1 MKLWFRVTLAAA
13 GLAVLWNGFAFLGLS
28 AAEAQAP
35 VSTSGKKAGEAF
47 KNVTTGMLKELSVD
61 DFLSSMGVISAAL
74 GFDCADCH
82 PKAGTDQAD
91 FAIDTTPEKRTARRM
106 IEMVANINRTNFA
119 GVQRVTCWTCH
130 HGREIPTTTIA
141 LDNLYASPPR
151 EDDDIVPPA
160 TGPGQ
165 LTADQILDKY
175 IQALGGAQRLAAIT
189 SFVATGNSIGYGEFG
204 GEAEFTIFA
213 KAPNQRT
220 TRITFKEHPD
230 RGDSVWAFDGRTGW
244 IKTPRGLLG
253 EYELIGEELDGA
265 RLEAQMSFP
274 GQIKQALT
282 NWRVGQRR
290 TIGNRDYNVVQG
302 TGPRGLLATLYF
314 DPQSGLLT
322 RMVRYGPSPVGRVP
336 TQIDYTDYRDVG
348 GIKFPFEYQFS
359 WLDGRY
365 TAKLKEIKM
374 NVAIDPAKFGRPV
387 SK

>member
-1 MKLWFRVTLAAA
+1 MKLWFRLTLAAA

-28 AAEAQAP
+28 AAQAQAP
-35 VSTSGKKAGEAF
+35 VSTTGKKAGEAF
-47 KNVTTGMLKELSVD
+47 KNVTTSTLKELSVD

-189 SFVATGNSIGYGEFG
+189 SFVAAGNSIGYGEFG

-244 IKTPRGLLG
+244 IKTPRRLLG

-336 TQIDYTDYRDVG
+336 TQIDYSDYRDVG
-348 GIKFPFEYQFS
+348 GVRFPFEYRFS

-365 TAKLKEIKM
+365 TAKLTDIET
-374 NVAIDPAKFGRPV
+374 NVAIDAARFGRP
-387 SK
+387 

>member
-1 MKLWFRVTLAAA
+1 MKLWFRLTLAAA

-28 AAEAQAP
+28 AAQAQAP
-35 VSTSGKKAGEAF
+35 VSTTGKKAGEAF
-47 KNVTTGMLKELSVD
+47 KNVTTSTLKELSVD

-151 EDDDIVPPA
+151 EDDDVVPPA

-336 TQIDYTDYRDVG
+336 TQIDYSDYRDVG
-348 GIKFPFEYQFS
+348 GVRFPFEYRFS

-365 TAKLKEIKM
+365 TAKLTDIET
-374 NVAIDPAKFGRPV
+374 NVAIDAARFGRP
-387 SK
+387 

>member
-1 MKLWFRVTLAAA
+1 MKLWFRLTLAAA

-35 VSTSGKKAGEAF
+35 VSTTGKKAGEAF
-47 KNVTTGMLKELSVD
+47 KNVTTSTLKELSVD

-151 EDDDIVPPA
+151 EDDDVVPPA

-189 SFVATGNSIGYGEFG
+189 NFVASGNSIGYGEFG

-336 TQIDYTDYRDVG
+336 TQIDYSDYRDAG
-348 GIKFPFEYQFS
+348 GVKFPFEYRFS

-365 TAKLKEIKM
+365 TAKLTDIKT
-374 NVAIDPAKFGRPV
+374 NVAIDAARFGRP
-387 SK
+387 

>member
-1 MKLWFRVTLAAA
+1 
-13 GLAVLWNGFAFLGLS
+13 
-28 AAEAQAP
+28 
-35 VSTSGKKAGEAF
+35 
-47 KNVTTGMLKELSVD
+47 
-61 DFLSSMGVISAAL
+61 
-74 GFDCADCH
+74 
-82 PKAGTDQAD
+82 
-91 FAIDTTPEKRTARRM
+91 
-106 IEMVANINRTNFA
+106 
-119 GVQRVTCWTCH
+119 
-130 HGREIPTTTIA
+130 
-141 LDNLYASPPR
+141 
-151 EDDDIVPPA
+151 
-160 TGPGQ
+160 
-165 LTADQILDKY
+165 
-175 IQALGGAQRLAAIT
+175 LAAIT
-189 SFVATGNSIGYGEFG
+189 NFVASGNSIGYGEFG

-265 RLEAQMSFP
+265 GLEAQMSFP

-336 TQIDYTDYRDVG
+336 TQIDYSDYRDVG
-348 GIKFPFEYQFS
+348 GVRFPFEYKFS

-365 TAKLKEIKM
+365 TAKLTDIET
-374 NVAIDPAKFGRPV
+374 NVAIDAARFGRP
-387 SK
+387 